1 MPKVDYPK
9 LLTLG
14 RELLLALG
22 EDPDREGLLDTPRR
36 WADAWQEFIEY
47 QPGNTETCFTSSTSN
62 QIICISGLSVN
73 SVCEHHLM
81 PFTCRVSIG
90 YIPKDVMLGLSKFAR
105 IAHKF
110 AHQLQVQEQLGM
122 QIADELCR
130 ITGTQDVAVNLNG
143 EHHCMN
149 SRGIRTSGTMTTFVT
164 RGAFLGQPEIRA
176 EFLHLVDHR

>member
-1 MPKVDYPK
+1 
-9 LLTLG
+9 
-14 RELLLALG
+14 
-22 EDPDREGLLDTPRR
+22 
-36 WADAWQEFIEY
+36 
-47 QPGNTETCFTSSTSN
+47 
-62 QIICISGLSVN
+62 
-73 SVCEHHLM
+73 
-81 PFTCRVSIG
+81 
-90 YIPKDVMLGLSKFAR
+90 MLGLSKFAR